1 MQLGY
6 VCSLLQ
12 LATITHLAAMRN
24 VAYNAVC
31 LFDKVVEC
39 LDSKLKRLNWRRIV
53 LCKHLVEGGRDVH
66 CVEVQVTCSHEMTML
81 PAGMPCWSFLRFSAN
96 DAPPLST
103 DNMARLQPAFSP
115 SRPIFRLVDPTHLA
129 LSSRPCW
136 IYVTSH
142 TPTPNNASSPLAACV
157 VCSLFRIPAF
167 THS

>member
-1 MQLGY
+1 MQLCY

-39 LDSKLKRLNWRRIV
+39 LDSKLKGLDWRRIV

-66 CVEVQVTCSHEMTML
+66 CVEVQATCSYEMTML
-81 PAGMPCWSFLRFSAN
+81 PAGMPCWSFFRFSAN
-96 DAPPLST
+96 DVQPLST
-103 DNMARLQPAFSP
+103 GNMARLQAAFFS
-115 SRPIFRLVDPTHLA
+115 SQPIFRLDPTHLA
-129 LSSRPCW
+129 LSSRPCL

-157 VCSLFRIPAF
+157 VYSLFRIPAF
-167 THS
+167 PHS